1 MDKEQNDKR
10 KPGAV
15 RAFVRLIPGTA
26 AAVAAALIVTAIL
39 AEAWLL
45 PALIRS
51 ELTQRLGKSD
61 TSRVHIG
68 TIRTGYTGPLHIDNL
83 QLYDANGLKWLD
95 GESITAAL
103 ANWPGRKPT
112 LTALEIDRLTLQLTP
127 ARLNSLARLLRSA
140 GQRAEPDKKLNLDR
154 LTVTDAAV
162 AIVSPQGYSTVYDNL
177 TFSVRRDG
185 DFYSLLLSWL
195 GPQPSELLLAKGM
208 VNVHTLD
215 ANISL
220 SLRHAFRRTETAAL
234 FDALRLSKLSADGYL
249 TADVTIAGSFKEPA
263 GLAQTGTIRLED
275 WTILVGQGVLCNRL
289 NAAARVESKAVVIED
304 LATAACGGRVTAS
317 FHTELDRFQLR
328 QFAGRVRA
336 KNVNLAELSSVLAKS
351 ENSKAAKGTLAL
363 DYRFTGNWGELKSLS
378 GEGAVLLDDADVS
391 VLPLIP
397 QIFSFLGLENYEP
410 LKMSD
415 ALAEFDIAGPVA
427 TIKSARIA
435 NRFAAL
441 LVEQAGTVN
450 LQTGNVD
457 LHVVAA
463 PLKQIDDL
471 FRRLPIINIFM
482 NLKDKLTRLSVKG
495 HWSDPPGKLIRK
507 EPVKDISEGAVG
519 FLQDVA
525 ATGGQ
530 FGRKILAGFDRLFRN
545 TKDSDR

>member
-1 MDKEQNDKR
+1 
-10 KPGAV
+10 
-15 RAFVRLIPGTA
+15 
-26 AAVAAALIVTAIL
+26 
-39 AEAWLL
+39 
-45 PALIRS
+45 
-51 ELTQRLGKSD
+51 
-61 TSRVHIG
+61 
-68 TIRTGYTGPLHIDNL
+68 
-83 QLYDANGLKWLD
+83 
-95 GESITAAL
+95 
-103 ANWPGRKPT
+103 
-112 LTALEIDRLTLQLTP
+112 
-127 ARLNSLARLLRSA
+127 
-140 GQRAEPDKKLNLDR
+140 
-154 LTVTDAAV
+154 
-162 AIVSPQGYSTVYDNL
+162 
-177 TFSVRRDG
+177 
-185 DFYSLLLSWL
+185 
-195 GPQPSELLLAKGM
+195 
-208 VNVHTLD
+208 
-215 ANISL
+215 
-220 SLRHAFRRTETAAL
+220 
-234 FDALRLSKLSADGYL
+234 
-249 TADVTIAGSFKEPA
+249 
-263 GLAQTGTIRLED
+263 
-275 WTILVGQGVLCNRL
+275 
-289 NAAARVESKAVVIED
+289 
-304 LATAACGGRVTAS
+304 
-317 FHTELDRFQLR
+317 
-328 QFAGRVRA
+328 
-336 KNVNLAELSSVLAKS
+336 
-351 ENSKAAKGTLAL
+351 
-363 DYRFTGNWGELKSLS
+363 
-378 GEGAVLLDDADVS
+378 VLLDDADVS